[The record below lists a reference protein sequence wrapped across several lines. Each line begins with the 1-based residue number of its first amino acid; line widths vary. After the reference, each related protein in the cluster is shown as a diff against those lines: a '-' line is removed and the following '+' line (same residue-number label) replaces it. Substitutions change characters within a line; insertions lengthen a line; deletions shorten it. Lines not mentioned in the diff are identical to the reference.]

1 MTRMRL
7 FSSLLVVSLLGF
19 ALTRF
24 YSDQKT
30 TENKTKFKHELP
42 TKWIGATFLDLNSQQ
57 QTQQIQGFRKHIEI
71 FKNNQQVL
79 PLGRLDQK
87 LACMALGGNSSVFTE
102 TLKLYADQMAFFA
115 ADSLQIQAAVSKFY
129 GLTDPE
135 ICIFSLH
142 AAAPHSNHIEKWA
155 TEKIKLLD
163 SNDQNILVVFGE
175 HNILKDVDTSL
186 FDAIIVAHENHPIA
200 QAQIAQLLMGGLS
213 TAGIQANGRLGIA
226 LPEEL
231 GLKSQDLQAIDVIA
245 QKGITAGAYPG
256 CQVLVAVED
265 KIIWHKAY
273 GKQGYETNAPA
284 IDLQSMYDIA
294 SVTKIAASTLLAM
307 QQHAKGKFDLDRSIG
322 SYIPEVTG
330 QTAFGALKIREIMAH
345 QAGLTPW
352 IPFYKRTLTD
362 GQWKPTIYQTSK
374 SEDFSLEVAK
384 GMYMRK
390 DYKDTMYAQI
400 MRSELGP
407 KKYVYSDLCYYF
419 TQPILERIIGES
431 QASYLRRNIYLPLG
445 LNRMLYQ
452 PLKSFADEHVVPTED
467 DQAFRKQLLRGYVH
481 DPGAAMLGGVA
492 GHAGVFSNAWSL
504 AHIMQLFLNKGQIA
518 GMNFFSEA
526 TYQEFTKQQYPG
538 NRRAAGFDRPTA
550 SGGGTCDVLASQQSF
565 GHSGFTGTLAW
576 ADPKNK
582 VIFIFLSNRVHPN
595 QDNWKLR
602 DLNIRTDM
610 HHVVYEALAKRGN
623 WILVGTSENLL
634 NIICEV

>member
-7 FSSLLVVSLLGF
+7 FSSLIVVSLLGF

-30 TENKTKFKHELP
+30 TENKSKFKHELP
-42 TKWIGATFLDLNSQQ
+42 TKWIGAAFSDLNTQQ

-71 FKNNQQVL
+71 LKNNQQVL

-102 TLKLYADQMAFFA
+102 TLSLYADRMAFFA
-115 ADSLQIQAAVSKFY
+115 ADSLQIPAAVSKFY

-155 TEKIKLLD
+155 AEKIELLD
-163 SNDQNILVVFGE
+163 STDQNILVVFGE
-175 HNILKDVDTSL
+175 HKILKDVDTSL

-200 QAQIAQLLMGGLS
+200 QAQIAQLLMGGNS
-213 TAGIQANGRLGIA
+213 AAGIQANGRLGIA

-231 GLKSQDLQAIDVIA
+231 GIASKDLQKLDVIA

-284 IDLQSMYDIA
+284 INLQSMYDIA

-362 GQWKPTIYQTSK
+362 GQWKPTIYQTTK
-374 SEDFSLEVAK
+374 SDGFSLEVAK

-390 DYKDTMYAQI
+390 DYKDSMYAQI

-419 TQPILERIIGES
+419 TQPILERLIGES

-452 PLKSFADEHVVPTED
+452 PLKSFADAQVVPTED

-504 AHIMQLFLNKGQIA
+504 AHIMQLFLNKGQMA

-582 VIFIFLSNRVHPN
+582 VIFIFLSNRVHPS

-610 HHVVYEALAKRGN
+610 HHVVYEALAKRG
-623 WILVGTSENLL
+623 
-634 NIICEV
+634 

>member
-1 MTRMRL
+1 MKRMRL
-7 FSSLLVVSLLGF
+7 FSSILVVSLLGF
-19 ALTRF
+19 ALVRF
-24 YSDQKT
+24 YPIEKT
-30 TENKTKFKHELP
+30 TAGSSKFKYELP
-42 TKWIGATFLDLNSQQ
+42 SKWIDASLSHLNALPLP
-57 QTQQIQGFRKHIEI
+57 QQIEGFRKQIKLV
-71 FKNNQQVL
+71 KNNSNLL

-87 LACMALGGNSSVFTE
+87 SACIALGGNSSVFTE
-102 TLKLYADQMAFFA
+102 TLDLYADRMALLD
-115 ADSLQIQAAVSKFY
+115 ADTLEIYATVDKFY
-129 GLTDPE
+129 GLTDPD

-142 AAAPHSNHIEKWA
+142 AQKPTHNHIPDWA
-155 TEKIKLLD
+155 IQKTKLLQP
-163 SNDQNILVVFGE
+163 NDQNILVVFGE
-175 HNILKDVDTSL
+175 QKILKEIDTSI
-186 FDAIIVAHENHPIA
+186 FDAIVIAHENHPIA

-213 TAGIQANGRLGIA
+213 AAGLEANGRLGIS

-231 GLKSQDLQAIDVIA
+231 GLSSKDLQQLDVIA

-273 GKQGYETNAPA
+273 GKQGYESAAPT
-284 IDLQSMYDIA
+284 INLKSMYDIA

-307 QQHAKGKFDLDRSIG
+307 EQHAKGKFDLDQTIG
-322 SYIPEVTG
+322 SYIPEVVG
-330 QTAFGALKIREIMAH
+330 SSPFAALKIREIMAH

-374 SEDFSLEVAK
+374 SEDFSIEVAK
-384 GMYMRK
+384 GMFMRK
-390 DYKDTMYAQI
+390 NYKDSMYAQI

-419 TQPILERIIGES
+419 TQPILERLIGES
-431 QASYLRRNIYLPLG
+431 QASYLRRNVYLPLG

-452 PLKSFADEHVVPTED
+452 PLKNFADAQVVPTED

-492 GHAGVFSNAWSL
+492 GHAGIFSNAWSL
-504 AHIMQLFLNKGQIA
+504 AHIMQLFLNKGQMA
-518 GMNFFSEA
+518 GTKFFSEA
-526 TYQEFTKQQYPG
+526 TYTEFTKQQYPG
-538 NRRAAGFDRPTA
+538 NRRAAGFDRPNA

-582 VIFIFLSNRVHPN
+582 VIFIFLSNRVHPS

-610 HHVVYEALAKRGN
+610 QHVVYEALARRN
-623 WILVGTSENLL
+623 
-634 NIICEV
+634 

>member
-7 FSSLLVVSLLGF
+7 FSSLIVVSLLGF

-30 TENKTKFKHELP
+30 TENKSKFKHELP
-42 TKWIGATFLDLNSQQ
+42 TKWIGAAFSDLNTQQ

-71 FKNNQQVL
+71 LKNNQQVL

-102 TLKLYADQMAFFA
+102 TLSLYADRMAFFA
-115 ADSLQIQAAVSKFY
+115 ADSLQIPAAVSKFY

-155 TEKIKLLD
+155 AEKIELLD
-163 SNDQNILVVFGE
+163 STDQNILVVFGE
-175 HNILKDVDTSL
+175 HKILKDVDTSL

-200 QAQIAQLLMGGLS
+200 QAQIAQLLMGGS
-213 TAGIQANGRLGIA
+213 SAAGIQANGRLGIA
-226 LPEEL
+226 LPEEI
-231 GLKSQDLQAIDVIA
+231 GLDSKDLQQLDVIA

-256 CQVLVAVED
+256 CQVLVAIED

-352 IPFYKRTLTD
+352 IPFYKRTLAD
-362 GQWKPTIYQTSK
+362 GQWKPTIYQTSQ

-390 DYKDTMYAQI
+390 DYKDSMHAQI

-419 TQPILERIIGES
+419 TQPILERLIGES

-452 PLKSFADEHVVPTED
+452 PLKSFADAQVVPTED

-504 AHIMQLFLNKGQIA
+504 AHIMQLFLNKGQMA

-582 VIFIFLSNRVHPN
+582 VIFIFLSNRVHPS

-610 HHVVYEALAKRGN
+610 HHVVYEALAKRRN
-623 WILVGTSENLL
+623 
-634 NIICEV
+634 

>member
-1 MTRMRL
+1 MKRMRL

-19 ALTRF
+19 AVTRF

-30 TENKTKFKHELP
+30 TENNSKFKYELP
-42 TKWIGATFLDLNSQQ
+42 TEWIGAAFSDLNTQQ
-57 QTQQIQGFRKHIEI
+57 QTQQILGFRKHIDI
-71 FKNNQQVL
+71 LKNKQQVL
-79 PLGRLDQK
+79 PLGRLDSK

-102 TLKLYADQMAFFA
+102 TLDLYADRMAFFA
-115 ADSLQIQAAVSKFY
+115 ADSLQIPAAVSKFY
-129 GLTDPE
+129 GLTDPD

-142 AAAPHSNHIEKWA
+142 AAAPHSNHIDKWA
-155 TEKIKLLD
+155 AEKIELLD
-163 SNDQNILVVFGE
+163 STDQNILVVFGE
-175 HNILKDVDTSL
+175 HKILKEIDTSV
-186 FDAIIVAHENHPIA
+186 FDAIVIAHENHPIA

-213 TAGIQANGRLGIA
+213 AAGIEANGRLGISS
-226 LPEEL
+226 PEEL
-231 GLKSQDLQAIDVIA
+231 GLKTSDLKGIDDIA
-245 QKGITAGAYPG
+245 QKGIDAGAYPG

-273 GKQGYETNAPA
+273 GKQGYQANAPE

-307 QQHAKGKFDLDRSIG
+307 EQHAKGKFNLDQTLG
-322 SYIPEVTG
+322 SYIPDVVG
-330 QTAFGALKIREIMAH
+330 SSPFAALKIREIMAH

-352 IPFYKRTLTD
+352 IPFYKRTLSD
-362 GQWKPTIYQTSK
+362 GTWKSNIYQS
-374 SEDFSLEVAK
+374 SRSDDFTLEVAK
-384 GMYMRK
+384 GMYIHK
-390 DYKDTMYAQI
+390 NYKDSMYAQI

-445 LNRMLYQ
+445 LARILYQ
-452 PLKSFADEHVVPTED
+452 PLRQFSEQQIVPTED

-481 DPGAAMLGGVA
+481 DPGAAMLGGIA
-492 GHAGVFSNAWSL
+492 GHAGIFSNAWSL
-504 AHIMQLFLNKGQIA
+504 AHVMQLFLNKGEMA
-518 GMNFFSEA
+518 GQRFFTEA
-526 TYQEFTKQQYPG
+526 TYTEFTKQQYPG

-576 ADPKNK
+576 ADPKSK

-610 HHVVYEALAKRGN
+610 HHVVYTALAKRG
-623 WILVGTSENLL
+623 
-634 NIICEV
+634 

>member
-1 MTRMRL
+1 
-7 FSSLLVVSLLGF
+7 
-19 ALTRF
+19 
-24 YSDQKT
+24 
-30 TENKTKFKHELP
+30 
-42 TKWIGATFLDLNSQQ
+42 KWIGSALSDLNALPLP
-57 QTQQIQGFRKHIEI
+57 QQIQGFRKHIEI
-71 FKNNQQVL
+71 LKNNQQVL

-87 LACMALGGNSSVFTE
+87 LACMALGGNSFVFTE
-102 TLKLYADQMAFFA
+102 TLNLYADRMAFFA
-115 ADSLQIQAAVSKFY
+115 ADSLQIPAAVSKFY
-129 GLTDPE
+129 DLINPE
-135 ICIFSLH
+135 ICIFSVH

-155 TEKIKLLD
+155 AEKIELLD
-163 SNDQNILVVFGE
+163 STDQNILVVFGE
-175 HNILKDVDTSL
+175 HKILKDVDTSL

-200 QAQIAQLLMGGLS
+200 QAQIAQLLMGGNS
-213 TAGIQANGRLGIA
+213 AAGIQANGRLGIA

-231 GLKSQDLQAIDVIA
+231 GLKSQDLQEIDVIA
-245 QKGITAGAYPG
+245 QKGISAGAYPG

-273 GKQGYETNAPA
+273 GKQGYESDALP
-284 IDLQSMYDIA
+284 IHLKSMYDIA

-307 QQHAKGKFDLDRSIG
+307 EQHSKGKFDLDRSIG
-322 SYIPEVTG
+322 SYIPELTG
-330 QTAFGALKIREIMAH
+330 QTLFGALKIREIMAH

-362 GQWKPTIYQTSK
+362 GQWKPTIYQTKK
-374 SEDFSLEVAK
+374 SEDFSIEVAK
-384 GMYMRK
+384 GMFMRK
-390 DYKDTMYAQI
+390 DYKDSMYAQI

-419 TQPILERIIGES
+419 TQPILERLIGES
-431 QASYLRRNIYLPLG
+431 QASYLRRNVYLPLG

-452 PLKSFADEHVVPTED
+452 PLKNFADAQVVPTED

-492 GHAGVFSNAWSL
+492 GHAGIFSNAWSL
-504 AHIMQLFLNKGQIA
+504 AHIMQLFLNKGQMA

-526 TYQEFTKQQYPG
+526 TYTEFTKQQYPG
-538 NRRAAGFDRPTA
+538 NRRAAGFDRPNA

-582 VIFIFLSNRVHPN
+582 VIFIFLSNRVHPS

-610 HHVVYEALAKRGN
+610 QHVVYEALARRN
-623 WILVGTSENLL
+623 
-634 NIICEV
+634 

>member
-1 MTRMRL
+1 MRL
-7 FSSLLVVSLLGF
+7 FSSFLVVSLLGF

-42 TKWIGATFLDLNSQQ
+42 TKWIGANFSGLNTLPLQE
-57 QTQQIQGFRKHIEI
+57 QIVGFRKQIQI
-71 FKNNQQVL
+71 LKNSSNLL

-87 LACMALGGNSSVFTE
+87 SACLALGGNSSVFTE
-102 TLKLYADQMAFFA
+102 TLNLYADQMAFFT

-142 AAAPHSNHIEKWA
+142 AAAPHSNQIEKWA

-175 HNILKDVDTSL
+175 HNILMDVDTSL

-213 TAGIQANGRLGIA
+213 AAGIQANGRLGIA

-284 IDLQSMYDIA
+284 IDLQSLYDIA

-307 QQHAKGKFDLDRSIG
+307 QQHTKGKFDLDRSIG
-322 SYIPEVTG
+322 SYISEVTG
-330 QTAFGALKIREIMAH
+330 QTPFGALKIREIMAH

-390 DYKDTMYAQI
+390 DYKDSMYAQI

-452 PLKSFADEHVVPTED
+452 PLKSFADAQVVPTED

-504 AHIMQLFLNKGQIA
+504 AHIMQLFLNKGQMA

-526 TYQEFTKQQYPG
+526 TYTEFTKQQYPG

-582 VIFIFLSNRVHPN
+582 VIFIFLSNRVHPS

-610 HHVVYEALAKRGN
+610 HHVVYEALAKRK
-623 WILVGTSENLL
+623 
-634 NIICEV
+634 

>member
-7 FSSLLVVSLLGF
+7 FSSLIVVSLLGF

-30 TENKTKFKHELP
+30 TENRSKFKHELP
-42 TKWIGATFLDLNSQQ
+42 TKWIGAAFSDLNTQQ
-57 QTQQIQGFRKHIEI
+57 QTQQIQGFKKHIEI
-71 FKNNQQVL
+71 LKNKQQVL

-102 TLKLYADQMAFFA
+102 TLSLYADRMAFFA
-115 ADSLQIQAAVSKFY
+115 ADSLQIPAAVSKFY

-155 TEKIKLLD
+155 AEKIELLD
-163 SNDQNILVVFGE
+163 STDQNILVVFGE
-175 HNILKDVDTSL
+175 HKILKDVDTSL

-200 QAQIAQLLMGGLS
+200 QAQIAQLLMGGCS
-213 TAGIQANGRLGIA
+213 AAGIQANGRLGIA

-231 GLKSQDLQAIDVIA
+231 GLASKDLQKLDVIA

-273 GKQGYETNAPA
+273 GKQGYESNAPA

-362 GQWKPTIYQTSK
+362 GQWKPTIYQTSQ
-374 SEDFSLEVAK
+374 SDDFSLEVAK

-390 DYKDTMYAQI
+390 DYKDSMYAQI

-419 TQPILERIIGES
+419 TQPILERLIGES

-452 PLKSFADEHVVPTED
+452 PLKSFADAQVVPTED

-504 AHIMQLFLNKGQIA
+504 AHIMQLFLNKGQMA

-582 VIFIFLSNRVHPN
+582 VIFIFLSNRVHPS

-623 WILVGTSENLL
+623 
-634 NIICEV
+634 

>member
-1 MTRMRL
+1 MKQMTRMRL
-7 FSSLLVVSLLGF
+7 FSSLIVISLLGF
-19 ALTRF
+19 ALTHF
-24 YSDQKT
+24 YTDQKT
-30 TENKTKFKHELP
+30 TENKSKFKHELP
-42 TKWIGATFLDLNSQQ
+42 TKWIGAAFLDLNTQH
-57 QTQQIQGFRKHIEI
+57 QTEQIQGFRKHIEI
-71 FKNNQQVL
+71 LKNNQQVL

-87 LACMALGGNSSVFTE
+87 LACIALGGNSSIFTE
-102 TLKLYADQMAFFA
+102 TLNLYADRMAFFA
-115 ADSLQIQAAVSKFY
+115 ADSLQIPAAVSKFY

-155 TEKIKLLD
+155 AEKIKLLD

-175 HNILKDVDTSL
+175 HKILKDVDTSL

-200 QAQIAQLLMGGLS
+200 QSQIAQLLMGGNS
-213 TAGIQANGRLGIA
+213 AAGLQANGRLGIA

-231 GLKSQDLQAIDVIA
+231 GLASKDFQQIDIIA

-273 GKQGYETNAPA
+273 GKQGYENNAPA

-307 QQHAKGKFDLDRSIG
+307 QQHAQGKFNLDRSIG

-352 IPFYKRTLTD
+352 IPFFKRTLTD
-362 GQWKPTIYQTSK
+362 GQWKPTIYQTTQ

-384 GMYMRK
+384 GMFMRK
-390 DYKDTMYAQI
+390 DYKDSMYAQI
-400 MRSELGP
+400 LRSELGP

-419 TQPILERIIGES
+419 TQPILERLIGES

-452 PLKSFADEHVVPTED
+452 PLRSFADAQVVPTED

-504 AHIMQLFLNKGQIA
+504 AHIMQLFLNKGQMA

-582 VIFIFLSNRVHPN
+582 VIFIFLSNRVHPS

-623 WILVGTSENLL
+623 
-634 NIICEV
+634 

>member
-1 MTRMRL
+1 MKRMRL
-7 FSSLLVVSLLGF
+7 FSSILVVSLLGF
-19 ALTRF
+19 ALVRF
-24 YSDQKT
+24 YPSPKS
-30 TENKTKFKHELP
+30 TESSSKFKYELP
-42 TKWIGATFLDLNSQQ
+42 AKWLGGSFSELNALPLSQQ
-57 QTQQIQGFRKHIEI
+57 IEGFRKQIQLV
-71 FKNNQQVL
+71 KNNSNTL
-79 PLGRLDQK
+79 PLGRLDRK
-87 LACMALGGNSSVFTE
+87 IACVALGGNSSVFTE
-102 TLKLYADQMAFFA
+102 TLSLYADQMAILD
-115 ADSLQIQAAVSKFY
+115 ADTLPIPAAVDKFY
-129 GLTDPE
+129 GLTEPD

-142 AAAPHSNHIEKWA
+142 AQKPTHNHIPDWA
-155 TEKIKLLD
+155 SKKTELLNP
-163 SNDQNILVVFGE
+163 NDQNILVLFGD
-175 HNILKDVDTSL
+175 HKALKLVDTAL
-186 FDAIIVAHENHPIA
+186 FDAIILAHENHPVA
-200 QAQIAQLLMGGLS
+200 QAQVAQLLMGGLS
-213 TAGIQANGRLGIA
+213 AVGIQANGRLGIA

-231 GLKSQDLQAIDVIA
+231 GLKSQDLQEIDVIA

-273 GKQGYETNAPA
+273 GKQGYESAAPA
-284 IDLQSMYDIA
+284 IHLKSMYDIA

-307 QQHAKGKFDLDRSIG
+307 EQHAKGKFDLDRSLG
-322 SYIPEVTG
+322 TYIPEVTG
-330 QTAFGALKIREIMAH
+330 QTPFGALKIREIMAH

-374 SEDFSLEVAK
+374 SEDFSIEVAK
-384 GMYMRK
+384 GMFMRK
-390 DYKDTMYAQI
+390 DYKDSMYAQI

-419 TQPILERIIGES
+419 TQPILERLIGES

-445 LNRMLYQ
+445 LNRILYD
-452 PLKSFADEHVVPTED
+452 PLNRFNENQIVPTED
-467 DQAFRKQLLRGYVH
+467 DQTFRKQLLRGYVH

-492 GHAGVFSNAWSL
+492 GHAGIFSNAWSL
-504 AHIMQLFLNKGQIA
+504 AHIMQLFLNKGQMA

-526 TYQEFTKQQYPG
+526 TYTEFTKQQYPG
-538 NRRAAGFDRPTA
+538 NRRAAGFDRPNA
-550 SGGGTCDVLASQQSF
+550 SGGGTCDALASQQSF

-582 VIFIFLSNRVHPN
+582 VIFIFLSNRVHPS

-610 HHVVYEALAKRGN
+610 QHVVYEALSKRGR
-623 WILVGTSENLL
+623 
-634 NIICEV
+634 

>member
-1 MTRMRL
+1 MKRMRL
-7 FSSLLVVSLLGF
+7 FSSLFVVSLLSF
-19 ALTRF
+19 ALVKLLPG
-24 YSDQKT
+24 SNT
-30 TENKTKFKHELP
+30 TESKSKFKYELP
-42 TKWIGATFLDLNSQQ
+42 SKWLGASFSDLNALPLSQQ
-57 QTQQIQGFRKHIEI
+57 IEGFRKQIQLI
-71 FKNNQQVL
+71 KNNSNTL

-87 LACMALGGNSSVFTE
+87 LACMALGGNSSMFTE
-102 TLKLYADQMAFFA
+102 TLNLYADRMAFFA
-115 ADSLQIQAAVSKFY
+115 ADSLQIPAAVSKFY
-129 GLTDPE
+129 DLTDPE

-142 AAAPHSNHIEKWA
+142 AAAPHSNHIERWA
-155 TEKIKLLD
+155 AEKIELLD
-163 SNDQNILVVFGE
+163 STDQNILIVFGE
-175 HNILKDVDTSL
+175 HKILKDIDTSL
-186 FDAIIVAHENHPIA
+186 FDAIIVAHENHPVA
-200 QAQIAQLLMGGLS
+200 QAQVAQLLMGGLS
-213 TAGIQANGRLGIA
+213 AAGIQANGRLGIS

-231 GLKSQDLQAIDVIA
+231 GIATKDLQQIDVIA

-273 GKQGYETNAPA
+273 GKQGYETTAPE

-307 QQHAKGKFDLDRSIG
+307 EQHAKGKFDLDRSIG

-330 QTAFGALKIREIMAH
+330 QTPFGALKIREIMAH

-362 GQWKPTIYQTSK
+362 GKWKPTIYQTSK
-374 SEDFSLEVAK
+374 SEDFSIEVAK
-384 GMYMRK
+384 GMFMRK
-390 DYKDTMYAQI
+390 DYKDSMYAQI

-419 TQPILERIIGES
+419 TQPILERLIGES

-445 LNRMLYQ
+445 LNRILYD
-452 PLKSFADEHVVPTED
+452 PLQRFNENQIVPTED
-467 DQAFRKQLLRGYVH
+467 DQTFRKQLLRGYVH

-492 GHAGVFSNAWSL
+492 GHAGIFSNAWSL
-504 AHIMQLFLNKGQIA
+504 AHIMQLFLNKGQMA
-518 GMNFFSEA
+518 GTKFFSEA
-526 TYQEFTKQQYPG
+526 TYTEFTKQQYPG
-538 NRRAAGFDRPTA
+538 NRRAAGFDRPNA
-550 SGGGTCDVLASQQSF
+550 SGGGTCDELASQQSF

-582 VIFIFLSNRVHPN
+582 VIFIFLSNRVHPS

-610 HHVVYEALAKRGN
+610 QHVVYEALSKRGR
-623 WILVGTSENLL
+623 
-634 NIICEV
+634 

>member
-1 MTRMRL
+1 MNQMNRMRL
-7 FSSLLVVSLLGF
+7 FSSLLVVSLLSF
-19 ALTRF
+19 VIVRYFPSSSEREAK
-24 YSDQKT
+24 S
-30 TENKTKFKHELP
+30 KFKYELP
-42 TKWIGATFLDLNSQQ
+42 SKWLGASFSELNTLPLSQQ
-57 QTQQIQGFRKHIEI
+57 IEGFRKQIQLI
-71 FKNNQQVL
+71 KNNSNTL

-102 TLKLYADQMAFFA
+102 TLNLYADRLAFFA
-115 ADSLQIQAAVSKFY
+115 SDSLQIPAAVSKFY
-129 GLTDPE
+129 DLTDPE

-142 AAAPHSNHIEKWA
+142 ASAPHSNHIEKWA
-155 TEKIKLLD
+155 AEKIQLLD
-163 SNDQNILVVFGE
+163 STDQNILIVFGE
-175 HNILKDVDTSL
+175 HKILKDVDTSL
-186 FDAIIVAHENHPIA
+186 FDAIIVAHENHPVA
-200 QAQIAQLLMGGLS
+200 QAQVAQLLMGGLS
-213 TAGIQANGRLGIA
+213 AAGLQANGRLGIA

-231 GLKSQDLQAIDVIA
+231 GIATKDLQQIDVIA

-273 GKQGYETNAPA
+273 GKQGYETTAPE

-307 QQHAKGKFDLDRSIG
+307 EQHAKGKFDLDRSIG

-330 QTAFGALKIREIMAH
+330 QTPFGALKIREIMAH

-352 IPFYKRTLTD
+352 IPFYKRTLTE
-362 GQWKPTIYQTSK
+362 GKWKPTIYQTSK
-374 SEDFSLEVAK
+374 SEDFSIEVAK
-384 GMYMRK
+384 GMFMRK
-390 DYKDTMYAQI
+390 DYKDSMYAQI

-419 TQPILERIIGES
+419 TQPILERLIGES

-445 LNRMLYQ
+445 LNRILYD
-452 PLKSFADEHVVPTED
+452 PLQRFNENQIVPTED

-492 GHAGVFSNAWSL
+492 GHAGIFSNAWSL
-504 AHIMQLFLNKGQIA
+504 AHIMQLFLNKGQMA
-518 GMNFFSEA
+518 GTKFFSEA
-526 TYQEFTKQQYPG
+526 TYTEFTKQQYPG
-538 NRRAAGFDRPTA
+538 NRRAAGFDRPNA
-550 SGGGTCDVLASQQSF
+550 SGGGTCDELASQQSF

-582 VIFIFLSNRVHPN
+582 VIFIFLSNRVHPS

-610 HHVVYEALAKRGN
+610 QHVVYEALSKRGR
-623 WILVGTSENLL
+623 
-634 NIICEV
+634 

>member
-7 FSSLLVVSLLGF
+7 FSSLIVVSLLGF

-30 TENKTKFKHELP
+30 TENKSKFKHELP
-42 TKWIGATFLDLNSQQ
+42 TKWIGAAFSDLNTQQ

-71 FKNNQQVL
+71 LKNNQQVL

-102 TLKLYADQMAFFA
+102 TLNLYADRMAFFA
-115 ADSLQIQAAVSKFY
+115 ADSLQIPAAVSKFY

-155 TEKIKLLD
+155 AEKIELLD
-163 SNDQNILVVFGE
+163 STDQNILVVFGE
-175 HNILKDVDTSL
+175 HKILKDVDTSL

-200 QAQIAQLLMGGLS
+200 QAQIAQLLMGGNS
-213 TAGIQANGRLGIA
+213 AAGIQANGRLGIA

-231 GLKSQDLQAIDVIA
+231 GLASKDLQQLDVIA

-273 GKQGYETNAPA
+273 GKQGYETNAPV

-362 GQWKPTIYQTSK
+362 GQWKPTIYQTSQ

-390 DYKDTMYAQI
+390 NYKDSMYAQI

-419 TQPILERIIGES
+419 TQPILERLIGES

-452 PLKSFADEHVVPTED
+452 PLKSFADAQMVPTED

-504 AHIMQLFLNKGQIA
+504 AHIMQLFLNKGQMA

-582 VIFIFLSNRVHPN
+582 VIFIFLSNRVHPS

-610 HHVVYEALAKRGN
+610 HHVVYEALAKRRN
-623 WILVGTSENLL
+623 
-634 NIICEV
+634 

>member
-7 FSSLLVVSLLGF
+7 FSSLIVISLLGF

-30 TENKTKFKHELP
+30 TENKSKFKHELP
-42 TKWIGATFLDLNSQQ
+42 TKWIGAAFSDLNTQQ

-71 FKNNQQVL
+71 LKNNQQVL

-102 TLKLYADQMAFFA
+102 TLNLYADRMAFFA
-115 ADSLQIQAAVSKFY
+115 ADSLQIPAAVSKFY

-155 TEKIKLLD
+155 AEKIELLD
-163 SNDQNILVVFGE
+163 STDQNILVVFGE
-175 HNILKDVDTSL
+175 HKILKDVDTSL

-200 QAQIAQLLMGGLS
+200 QEQIAQLLMGGNS
-213 TAGIQANGRLGIA
+213 AAGIQANGRLGIA

-231 GLKSQDLQAIDVIA
+231 GLASKDLQQLDVIA

-256 CQVLVAVED
+256 CQVLVAIED

-273 GKQGYETNAPA
+273 GKQGYESNAAA

-362 GQWKPTIYQTSK
+362 GQWKPTIYQTTK
-374 SEDFSLEVAK
+374 SDDFSLEVAK
-384 GMYMRK
+384 GIYMRK
-390 DYKDTMYAQI
+390 DYKDSMYAQI

-419 TQPILERIIGES
+419 TQPILERLIGES

-452 PLKSFADEHVVPTED
+452 PLKSFADAQVVPTED
-467 DQAFRKQLLRGYVH
+467 DQAYRKQLLRGYVH

-504 AHIMQLFLNKGQIA
+504 AHIMQLFLNKGQMA

-582 VIFIFLSNRVHPN
+582 VIFIFLSNRVHPS

-610 HHVVYEALAKRGN
+610 HHVVYEALAKRK
-623 WILVGTSENLL
+623 
-634 NIICEV
+634 

>member
-1 MTRMRL
+1 MKRMRL
-7 FSSLLVVSLLGF
+7 FSSLLVVSLLSF
-19 ALTRF
+19 ALVKLLPG
-24 YSDQKT
+24 QNT
-30 TENKTKFKHELP
+30 TESTPKFKYELP
-42 TKWIGATFLDLNSQQ
+42 TKWIGASFSELNALPLSQQ
-57 QTQQIQGFRKHIEI
+57 TEGFRKHIQLV
-71 FKNNQQVL
+71 KNNSKTL

-87 LACMALGGNSSVFTE
+87 IACVALGGNSSVFTE
-102 TLKLYADQMAFFA
+102 TLELYADQIAILD
-115 ADSLQIQAAVSKFY
+115 ADTLPIAAAVDKFY
-129 GLTDPE
+129 GLTEPD

-142 AAAPHSNHIEKWA
+142 AQKPTHNHIPDWA
-155 TEKIKLLD
+155 IKKTELLQP
-163 SNDQNILVVFGE
+163 NDQNILVLFGD
-175 HNILKDVDTSL
+175 HKALKLIDTTL
-186 FDAIIVAHENHPIA
+186 FDAIILAHENHPVA
-200 QAQIAQLLMGGLS
+200 QAQVAQLLMGGLS
-213 TAGIQANGRLGIA
+213 AVGIQANGRLGIA

-231 GLKSQDLQAIDVIA
+231 GLKSQDLQEIDVIA

-273 GKQGYETNAPA
+273 GKQGYESAAPT
-284 IDLQSMYDIA
+284 IHLKSMYDIA

-307 QQHAKGKFDLDRSIG
+307 EQHAKGKFDLDRSIG

-330 QTAFGALKIREIMAH
+330 QTPFGALKIREIMAH

-374 SEDFSLEVAK
+374 SEDFSIEVAK
-384 GMYMRK
+384 GMFMRK
-390 DYKDTMYAQI
+390 DYKDSMYAQI

-419 TQPILERIIGES
+419 TQPILERLIGES

-445 LNRMLYQ
+445 LNRILYD
-452 PLKSFADEHVVPTED
+452 PLNRFNANQIVPTED

-492 GHAGVFSNAWSL
+492 GHAGIFSNAWSL
-504 AHIMQLFLNKGQIA
+504 AHIMQLFLNKGQMA
-518 GMNFFSEA
+518 GMNFFTEA
-526 TYQEFTKQQYPG
+526 TYTEFTKQQYPG
-538 NRRAAGFDRPTA
+538 NRRAAGFDRPNA
-550 SGGGTCDVLASQQSF
+550 SGGGTCDALASQQSF

-582 VIFIFLSNRVHPN
+582 VIFIFLSNRVHPS

-610 HHVVYEALAKRGN
+610 QHVVYEALAKRGR
-623 WILVGTSENLL
+623 
-634 NIICEV
+634 

>member
-582 VIFIFLSNRVHPN
+582 VIFIFLSNRVHPS

-610 HHVVYEALAKRGN
+610 HHVVYEALAKRK
-623 WILVGTSENLL
+623 
-634 NIICEV
+634 